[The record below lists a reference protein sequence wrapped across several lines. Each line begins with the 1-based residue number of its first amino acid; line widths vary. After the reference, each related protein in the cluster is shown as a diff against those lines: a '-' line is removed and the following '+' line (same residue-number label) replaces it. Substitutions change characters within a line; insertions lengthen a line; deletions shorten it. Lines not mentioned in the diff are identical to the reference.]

1 MARLIINFFL
11 KIFFKK
17 INIED
22 EIDSKNVNNLFKNVI
37 KDNFLLYQFY
47 VDCYKIFKKNLSQK
61 NNLNLKILEIGSGP
75 GFIKKILPNTITS
88 EIISLEG
95 IDMQLDAKNLNFDND
110 SLNVILL
117 LNVFHH
123 ISDPEKFL
131 IECKRVLK
139 RNGMILMIEPA
150 NTWFS
155 RIIYKNFHHEVFDET
170 SDWYLKKSGRLSSSN
185 QALPFIIFE
194 RDIEIFQKKFTDLL
208 ILKKFK
214 FKPIHYLFSGGF
226 SYKPRFNGFFVSLLV
241 KLVEIILFPF
251 NRFLG
256 LFMFIKIVKK

>member
-1 MARLIINFFL
+1 MNKSIINFFL
-11 KIFFKK
+11 NIFFKR
-17 INIED
+17 IEIKD
-22 EIDSKNVNNLFKNVI
+22 DIDSKEVNKSFKKIIENNVLLFE
-37 KDNFLLYQFY
+37 FY
-47 VDCYKIFKKNLSQK
+47 SDCYKIFKKNLSKK
-61 NNLNLKILEIGSGP
+61 NDLDFNIVEIGSGA
-75 GFIKKILPNTITS
+75 GFIKKIIPNTVTS

-95 IDMQLDAKNLNFDND
+95 IDMQLDATNLNFDNN
-110 SLNVILL
+110 SLDAILL

-123 ISDPEKFL
+123 ISEPEKFL
-131 IECKRVLK
+131 SECNRVLK
-139 RNGMILMIEPA
+139 KDGQILMIEPA

-155 RIIYKNFHHEVFDET
+155 RIIYKNFHHEDFNEL
-170 SDWYLKKSGRLSSSN
+170 SDWHFKKGGRLSSSN

-194 RDIEIFQKKFTDLL
+194 RDNEIFKKKFPDLL

-226 SYKPRFNGFFVSLLV
+226 TYKPIFNGFFLSLLV

-256 LFMFIKIVKK
+256 LFMFIKIIKK

>member
-1 MARLIINFFL
+1 MKKQIINFFQ

-17 INIED
+17 IDIQED
-22 EIDSKNVNNLFKNVI
+22 IDSKHINKIFKKIIEENV
-37 KDNFLLYQFY
+37 LLHEFY
-47 VDCYKIFKKNLSQK
+47 SDCYKIFKNELSKKNS
-61 NNLNLKILEIGSGP
+61 LNLRILEIGSGA
-75 GFIKKILPNTITS
+75 GFIKKIIPNIITS

-95 IDMQLDAKNLNFDND
+95 IDIQLDATKLNFDDNCLD
-110 SLNVILL
+110 AILL

-123 ISDPEKFL
+123 ISEPEKFL
-131 IECKRVLK
+131 LECNRVLK
-139 RNGMILMIEPA
+139 KNGKILMIEPA

-155 RIIYKNFHHEVFDET
+155 RIIYKNFHHEEFDEL
-170 SDWYLKKSGRLSSSN
+170 SDWYLKKGGRLSSSN
-185 QALPFIIFE
+185 QALPSIIFE
-194 RDIEIFQKKFTDLL
+194 RDFEIFKNKFTNLL

-226 SYKPRFNGFFVSLLV
+226 SYKPIFNGYFFNFLI

-256 LFMFIKIVKK
+256 LFMFIKIVKR